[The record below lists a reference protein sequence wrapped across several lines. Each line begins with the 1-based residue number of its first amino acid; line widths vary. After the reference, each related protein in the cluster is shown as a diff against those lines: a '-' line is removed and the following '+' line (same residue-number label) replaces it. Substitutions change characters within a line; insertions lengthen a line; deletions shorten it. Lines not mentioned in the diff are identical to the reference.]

1 MKKRVLIAVLVLFAG
16 AILAVGFRFGWN
28 VCYAAWRAL
37 AGPERRP
44 LRSVEFERTEGR
56 RQRGQYLA
64 EGILACFRC
73 HSDRDWSQP
82 GGPVPN
88 EKKGAGHV
96 FEKENIPGLVAPNIT
111 PDLETAAGKW
121 TDDMLAGAI

>member
-1 MKKRVLIAVLVLFAG
+1 
-16 AILAVGFRFGWN
+16 
-28 VCYAAWRAL
+28 
-37 AGPERRP
+37 
-44 LRSVEFERTEGR
+44 
-56 RQRGQYLA
+56 
-64 EGILACFRC
+64 ILACFRC

-111 PDLETAAGKW
+111 PDLETGAGKW
-121 TDDMLAGAI
+121 TDDMLARAIRQGVGHEGRGLHPQLWSRAFERLSYEDVASAGVSLRVIQAIGHPLPQTSRARSN